1 MKYFFEALKKYAVF
15 TGRARRSEYWY
26 FTLFNII
33 ISFVVGAIAGAINTP
48 LLGTAYTLALLL
60 PGIAVGVRRMHDTGK
75 SGWYVL
81 IPIYNLILACTEGT
95 PGRNEYGPDP
105 KRPEMEDEINEI
117 GSHLENN

>member
-1 MKYFFEALKKYAVF
+1 MQFLQEELDAASIGISHCLIFF
-15 TGRARRSEYWY
+15 S
-26 FTLFNII
+26 I
-33 ISFVVGAIAGAINTP
+33 AIN
-48 LLGTAYTLALLL
+48 LLALATRNSFLGSLYSLAMFL
-60 PGIAVGVRRMHDTGK
+60 PAIAVGVRRMHDTGK
-75 SGWYVL
+75 SGWYLL

>member
-1 MKYFFEALKKYAVF
+1 MKYFFDVLKKYAVF

-33 ISFVVGAIAGAINTP
+33 FSIIVGAIAGVINTP

>member
-33 ISFVVGAIAGAINTP
+33 ISFVVGAIAGATNTP